1 MSSGTHD
8 MMRYQDLKAQGVPYS
23 RAHLGRLEDAGMFPK
38 RIRLGMGKTGT
49 VVWVRR
55 EVEEWIE
62 ERMRERG

>member
-8 MMRYQDLKAQGVPYS
+8 VMRYQDLKDLGVPYS

-55 EVEEWIE
+55 EVEGWIE
-62 ERMRERG
+62 GRMRERG

>member
-8 MMRYQDLKAQGVPYS
+8 MMRYQDLKDQGVPYS